1 MSSNKAAGKAKIVS
15 TEKKYNVIFILF
27 AVAVIVSYIAFIPPK
42 EDYVAF
48 SENDQL
54 YFGDDWQLEDG
65 TVVSTETNLV
75 NYQDRDGYI
84 VITKSIPDKIPTG
97 ASLNFRSRNLSYIM
111 FLDGQKT
118 DSFLPEISRLSGV
131 SYGSS
136 FHHIPLPENSA
147 GKEITLK
154 LKYLYP
160 DKNCYIDMIYLGNS
174 GTFSADFIR
183 SHMLAF
189 IISLLI
195 ILFGIISFILAA
207 VSRTNISSGFIY
219 LGMIG
224 ILTGLLTL
232 SETLFMQFTAGNSEF
247 WHSISYLAQML
258 LPYPGFCYVN
268 CIMMK
273 PNEKYNAIAFDIIC
287 VMTAFCIILT
297 SFGIADYHSL
307 LPFIHLIDGVIIAV
321 IVVMLVKD
329 ALRYKKEQKKNPNIF
344 VYISFAVFSLTAVID
359 VCLYDFGHKHHT
371 SDVNRFMRIGLL
383 FFIVTLIIKS
393 ISLMMESIRKSNEFE
408 IVNRI
413 AYIDA
418 LTELGNRAAF
428 IKYESVLFEKI
439 ANEEIPGVR
448 IGMFD
453 LNCLKTVND
462 SLGHTAGDMYIKG
475 AADALK
481 KSFGS
486 ECKCFRTGGDEFV
499 VIMEGSETATEQFF
513 EESAKRLEKEEAEF
527 DKTSGLDIHMY
538 IAVGSAYAGNDVSI
552 TDAEKK
558 ADSLMYENKKQYKLK
573 HGQTLR

>member
-1 MSSNKAAGKAKIVS
+1 MDKSNTTNITKKMS
-15 TEKKYNVIFILF
+15 TEKKYNVIFMLF
-27 AVAVIVSYIAFIPPK
+27 AVAIIVSYVAFIPDK
-42 EDYVAF
+42 NDYVAF
-48 SENDQL
+48 NESSL
-54 YFGDDWQLEDG
+54 FFFGDDWQLENG
-65 TVVSTETNLV
+65 TYVSTESNLV
-75 NYQDRDGYI
+75 NYQDSNGYI
-84 VITKSIPDKIPTG
+84 VLSKEIPDSIPTTS
-97 ASLNFRSRNLSYIM
+97 SLDFRTRNLSYIM
-111 FLDGQKT
+111 YLDGR
-118 DSFLPEISRLSGV
+118 EIDRFMPDISILSGV

-136 FHHIPLPENSA
+136 FHHIPLPENSE
-147 GKEITLK
+147 GKEIILK
-154 LKYLYP
+154 LKYLYS
-160 DKNCYIDMIYLGNS
+160 DKNCYIDMLYIGDS
-174 GTFSADFIR
+174 GTFSANFVR

-195 ILFGIISFILAA
+195 ILFGIVSFVLAA
-207 VSRTNISSGFIY
+207 VSRTSISSGFIY

-232 SETLFMQFTAGNSEF
+232 SETLFMQFMIGNSEF
-247 WHSISYLAQML
+247 WHSVSYLSQML

-273 PNEKYNAIAFDIIC
+273 PNEKYNAIVFDIIC
-287 VMTAFCIILT
+287 VMTSFCIILT
-297 SFGIADYHSL
+297 SLGLADYHSL
-307 LPFIHLIDGVIIAV
+307 LHFIHLIDAGIITV

-344 VYISFAVFSLTAVID
+344 VYISFAVFSLTAVVD

-371 SDVNRFMRIGLL
+371 ADVNRFMRIGLL
-383 FFIVTLIIKS
+383 FFIITLIIKS
-393 ISLMMESIRKSNEFE
+393 ISLMLESIRKSNEFE

-413 AYIDA
+413 AYVDA
-418 LTELGNRAAF
+418 LTEIGNRAAF

-462 SLGHTAGDMYIKG
+462 SYGHTDGDKYIKG
-475 AADALK
+475 AATALK
-481 KSFGS
+481 KAFGP

-499 VIMEGSETATEQFF
+499 VIMEGAEKSTDHFF
-513 EESAKRLEKEEAEF
+513 EESILRLEKEEAEF
-527 DKTSGLDIHMY
+527 DKSSGLDIHMY
-538 IAVGSAYAGNDVSI
+538 IAVGNAYAGNGISI

-573 HGQTLR
+573 HGQVLR

>member
-1 MSSNKAAGKAKIVS
+1 MGNNDTAGKAENVN

-27 AVAVIVSYIAFIPPK
+27 AVAVIVSFIAFIPSK
-42 EDYVAF
+42 SDYVAF
-48 SENDQL
+48 NENAQL
-54 YFGDDWQLEDG
+54 FFGDDWQLENG
-65 TVVSTETNLV
+65 AYVSTEDNLI
-75 NYQDRDGYI
+75 NYQNGDGYI
-84 VITKSIPDKIPTG
+84 IITKKIPENTSS
-97 ASLNFRSRNLSYIM
+97 ASSLNFRSRNLAYIM
-111 FLDGQKT
+111 YIDGKEA
-118 DSFLPEISRLSGV
+118 DRFMPEISRLSGV

-136 FHHIPLPENSA
+136 FHHITLPEDPA

-154 LKYLYP
+154 LKYLYS
-160 DKNCYIDMIYLGNS
+160 DKNCYIDIFYVGDGS
-174 GTFSADFIR
+174 TFSADFIR

-195 ILFGIISFILAA
+195 ILFGIVSFILAA
-207 VSRTNISSGFIY
+207 VSRASISSGFIY

-232 SETLFMQFTAGNSEF
+232 SETLFMQFMVGNSEL
-247 WHSISYLAQML
+247 WHSISYLVQML

-273 PNEKYNAIAFDIIC
+273 PNKKYNAIVFDIIC
-287 VMTAFCIILT
+287 VMTSFCIILT
-297 SFGIADYHSL
+297 SIGVADYHSL
-307 LPFIHLIDGVIIAV
+307 LPFIHLIDAVIIAV

-329 ALRYKKEQKKNPNIF
+329 AIRYKKEQKKNPNIF
-344 VYISFAVFSLTAVID
+344 VYISFAAFSLTAVLD

-371 SDVNRFMRIGLL
+371 ADVNRFMRIGLL
-383 FFIVTLIIKS
+383 FFIITLIIKS
-393 ISLMMESIRKSNEFE
+393 ISLMMENIRKSNEFE

-418 LTELGNRAAF
+418 LTEIGNRAAF
-428 IKYESVLFEKI
+428 IKYESDLFEKI

-453 LNCLKTVND
+453 LNCLKSVND
-462 SLGHTAGDMYIKG
+462 NCGHTAGDKYIKG
-475 AADALK
+475 AATALQK
-481 KSFGS
+481 AFGS

-499 VIMEGSETATEQFF
+499 VIMEGTETATEEFF
-513 EESAKRLEKEEAEF
+513 EKSIEQLEKEEAEF
-527 DKTSGLDIHMY
+527 DKNSGLDIHMY
-538 IAVGSAYAGNDVSI
+538 IAAGSAYAGNGISI

-573 HGQTLR
+573 HGQFLR